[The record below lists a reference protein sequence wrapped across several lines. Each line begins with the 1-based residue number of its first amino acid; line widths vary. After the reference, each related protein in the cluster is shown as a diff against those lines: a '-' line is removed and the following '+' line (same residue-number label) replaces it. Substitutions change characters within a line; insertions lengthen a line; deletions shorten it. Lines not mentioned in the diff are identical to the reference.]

1 MLAISVI
8 LKNLPKVNSHPMDQ
22 NSPNPVT
29 LKLLQFMLSA
39 QATLFSEKNHSSS
52 Q

>member
-8 LKNLPKVNSHPMDQ
+8 LKKLPKVNSHPMDQ

-29 LKLLQFMLSA
+29 LKLLHLMLSA
-39 QATLFSEKNHSSS
+39 QATLFNEKIQSSS